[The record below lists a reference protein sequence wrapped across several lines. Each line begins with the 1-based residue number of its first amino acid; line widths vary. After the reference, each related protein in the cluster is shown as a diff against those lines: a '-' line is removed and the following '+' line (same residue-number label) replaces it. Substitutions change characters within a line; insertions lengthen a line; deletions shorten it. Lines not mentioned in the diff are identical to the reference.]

1 MPPMRPAP
9 GNDGGETARYIE
21 QLAKELRT
29 MAAEKNLDF
38 IAFLLGMVEDEAGV
52 TAKRLA
58 GTEASVE
65 G

>member
-1 MPPMRPAP
+1 MPLMKPTP

-29 MAAEKNLDF
+29 MAAENKLDF
-38 IAFLLGMVEDEAGV
+38 IAFLLGMVEDEAGA

-58 GTEASVE
+58 GPKPA
-65 G
+65 

>member
-1 MPPMRPAP
+1 MPPMKPTSA
-9 GNDGGETARYIE
+9 DDAGETARYIE
-21 QLAKELRT
+21 QLAGELRT
-29 MAAEKNLDF
+29 MAAEKKLDF

-58 GTEASVE
+58 GTEAGVE

>member
-1 MPPMRPAP
+1 MPVMKPTS

-29 MAAEKNLDF
+29 MAAESNLDF
-38 IAFLLGMVEDEAGV
+38 LAFLLGMVEDEAGV

-58 GTEASVE
+58 GTEAGVE

>member
-1 MPPMRPAP
+1 MPTMRPSSA
-9 GNDGGETARYIE
+9 NDGGETARYIE
-21 QLAKELRT
+21 QLAKELRI

-38 IAFLLGMVEDEAGV
+38 LAFLIGMVEDEAGV

-58 GTEASVE
+58 ESEAGVE